1 MRPFDTRRR
10 RRLRE
15 SLACE
20 TNDGEQYLQQVVDQS
35 QIKRPFVEE
44 TSDVTF
50 MDFEVMRCPRDGWVK
65 EVVENRVKNSAKVL
79 GVSRGQR
86 IRLNYS
92 PQV

>member
-50 MDFEVMRCPRDGWVK
+50 MDFEVM
-65 EVVENRVKNSAKVL
+65 
-79 GVSRGQR
+79 
-86 IRLNYS
+86 
-92 PQV
+92 